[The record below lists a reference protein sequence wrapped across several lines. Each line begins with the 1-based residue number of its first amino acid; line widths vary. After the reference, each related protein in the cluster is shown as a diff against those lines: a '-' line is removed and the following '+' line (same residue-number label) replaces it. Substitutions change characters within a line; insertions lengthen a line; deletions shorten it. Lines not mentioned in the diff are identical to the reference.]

1 MTEVDRL
8 MCKVIAVANQKGG
21 VAKTTT
27 TVNLGIG
34 LAREGQKVLL
44 IDNDPQGSLTAS
56 LGFKAS
62 DSIRYTLSSVME
74 KIIHE
79 ERFDPVEGILHH
91 QEGVDLM
98 PANYNLTKTELML
111 TGEIMGREFIIKEY
125 TECIKD
131 RYDWILIDCAPTLS
145 LITVNALAAADGVV
159 IPIQTSYL
167 SIKGLEQLVGRT
179 IKRLRNNRINPDL
192 KIEGILYTLVDGRTN
207 YSKEI
212 IRVIE
217 KNYGDEVRIFK
228 MPIPQSIRVTECAS
242 EGISIFKCDPK
253 GKAALGYESLA
264 HEIMDGVTNG
274 GELR

>member
-79 ERFDPVEGILHH
+79 EEFDPVEGILHH

-145 LITVNALAAADGVV
+145 MITVNALAAADGVV

-179 IKRLRNNRINPDL
+179 IKRLKNNRINPDL

>member
-1 MTEVDRL
+1 

-34 LAREGQKVLL
+34 LARKGQKVLL
-44 IDNDPQGSLTAS
+44 IDNDAQGSLTAS
-56 LGFKAS
+56 LGFKETDA
-62 DSIRYTLSSVME
+62 IRYTLATVLDRVASGE
-74 KIIHE
+74 DY
-79 ERFDPVEGILHH
+79 DPL
-91 QEGVDLM
+91 
-98 PANYNLTKTELML
+98 
-111 TGEIMGREFIIKEY
+111 
-125 TECIKD
+125 
-131 RYDWILIDCAPTLS
+131 
-145 LITVNALAAADGVV
+145 
-159 IPIQTSYL
+159 
-167 SIKGLEQLVGRT
+167 
-179 IKRLRNNRINPDL
+179 
-192 KIEGILYTLVDGRTN
+192 EGILYTLVDGRTN